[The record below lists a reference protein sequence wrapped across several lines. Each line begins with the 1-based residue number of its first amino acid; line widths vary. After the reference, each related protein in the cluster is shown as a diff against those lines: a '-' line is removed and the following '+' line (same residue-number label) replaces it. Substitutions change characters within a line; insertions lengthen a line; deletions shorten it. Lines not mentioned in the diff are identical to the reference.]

1 MKRLFFILALTYLF
15 FLAEFLLFNVF
26 GRWGKP
32 ELLLIL
38 IIFFNLYL
46 GIRYGLVAAFFAG
59 VLKDALSTQVFGIYI
74 FLFMC
79 SAFLAIIL
87 RRNFYRPGSRLS
99 RLVVTGGVVVAF
111 VLAQAVLYAMTYDL
125 DWNGVI
131 QYVFFP
137 EIVVTMASATIVFTK
152 LKEFADKINL

>member
-1 MKRLFFILALTYLF
+1 MKRLFIIFSLTYLF

-32 ELLLIL
+32 DLLLIL

-59 VLKDALSTQVFGIYI
+59 VLKDALSAQVFGIYI

-79 SAFLAIIL
+79 AAFLATVL

-99 RLVVTGGVVVAF
+99 RLVVTGGVVAVF

-125 DWNGVI
+125 DWKGVI

-137 EIVVTMASATIVFTK
+137 EVVVTMASATVIFTN
-152 LKEFADKINL
+152 LKEFADRVHL